1 MKISH
6 IKEDLAIHTKDL
18 NKNEKEEK
26 MDEDLINHVFD
37 IENDP
42 IKTSKSLILKFN
54 KFKKIKK
61 KNEIETENLLSEM
74 SNDVEYLLKGLKD
87 Y

>member
-1 MKISH
+1 
-6 IKEDLAIHTKDL
+6 
-18 NKNEKEEK
+18 
-26 MDEDLINHVFD
+26 MDEDLINHVLD

-42 IKTSKSLILKFN
+42 IKTSKSLILKFK

-74 SNDVEYLLKGLKD
+74 SNDVEYLLKGLK
-87 Y
+87 